1 MAKIALIV
9 AADEPA
15 LFFSSIE
22 RAERTLEAIDV
33 EDGVY
38 TAAFGPGGEVYEVET
53 DGASVRIRL
62 KGVPPQPETL
72 RTLLLS
78 FFEVAK
84 NVELGSD
91 DLSDMLRRCEV
102 YLGRDD

>member
-1 MAKIALIV
+1 MWRMVFIPQRLGRAGRFMKSKQTAL
-9 AADEPA
+9 P
-15 LFFSSIE
+15 
-22 RAERTLEAIDV
+22 
-33 EDGVY
+33 
-38 TAAFGPGGEVYEVET
+38 FGFDLRE
-53 DGASVRIRL
+53 S
-62 KGVPPQPETL
+62 PPQPETL

-102 YLGRDD
+102 YLGRDY